1 VFGYYVSALNR
12 LEILFGFAS
21 RLQKI
26 SKLYLENMAVQTS
39 LKNFE
44 DIIKEVAKTKMTA
57 FDSKRRKEEE

>member
-1 VFGYYVSALNR
+1 M
-12 LEILFGFAS
+12 EILFGFAS

-57 FDSKRRKEEE
+57 YDSKKRKEEE